1 MRRFF
6 VPVRST
12 IRVFDHAYRQSLL
25 LVGVAALP
33 YTAKVSCPS
42 LGQTIQILRVVADR
56 RVRPHKM
63 AYLLRFMTGLHQLG
77 KKSRRRGGLPR
88 PPAETV
94 MNLCA
99 TNTTQPNCRFMSHS
113 GLG

>member
-1 MRRFF
+1 MHCMRRFF

-42 LGQTIQILRVVADR
+42 LGNTLQILRVGADR
-56 RVRPHKM
+56 RVRP
-63 AYLLRFMTGLHQLG
+63 LL
-77 KKSRRRGGLPR
+77 
-88 PPAETV
+88 
-94 MNLCA
+94 
-99 TNTTQPNCRFMSHS
+99 
-113 GLG
+113 